1 MSEALAPAP
10 ASDRAPRSIRPRD
23 EPLALGGIRGWWQ
36 RLREPNAIWMREMRQ
51 SARLAR
57 TPWILLVLVLAP
69 ALLLSTIGGLAASSS
84 TSPAELG
91 GMLFQTFFSIA
102 YFVVVISGPWLA
114 ANGIAAERE
123 GRTWEAV
130 LLTGMTPKE
139 IGRGKFLTAYT
150 AMALYIVALAPVG
163 ALSFLF
169 GGVTAGEVV
178 IAFALLFLLAALA
191 VAFGLAVSSL
201 WSNSRGAI
209 VVTLMLA
216 FGLGPMLFSIGG
228 VACSL
233 LAHRLWPDVPE
244 GMPIWLP
251 LAYQRAPLG
260 RDYAVLLVAFPSL
273 LTSIPAWLLYE
284 STISNL
290 TSEADDRS
298 SGLKWW
304 FVCSTPVVALAGSV
318 PSLLASDEEARAALS
333 VTAILV
339 FALYLLLCAL
349 LFAAEPPGPSRRVE
363 VRWQRAGAGVVT
375 RFFGPGLFRTMLLV
389 VLLCVCGIATIAIID
404 WTALALGPTVTRK
417 DRYLDQI
424 VLVASYAT
432 PYCVFSIGLV
442 AWLRSRSAS
451 AWIPRIIAVGVFFL
465 IAVAP
470 WVAAAIAG
478 ALADSSMKSWILIA
492 APSPFFLV
500 SMLAELGSYA
510 HDQSMTIPT
519 GMIFAVAW
527 GFLGILLLAVAKH
540 RGDGILAE
548 RNDVLKRAQA
558 AYETEDRAVLD
569 ASGAPPPVADAPEMA
584 P

>member
-1 MSEALAPAP
+1 
-10 ASDRAPRSIRPRD
+10 
-23 EPLALGGIRGWWQ
+23 
-36 RLREPNAIWMREMRQ
+36 
-51 SARLAR
+51 
-57 TPWILLVLVLAP
+57 
-69 ALLLSTIGGLAASSS
+69 
-84 TSPAELG
+84 
-91 GMLFQTFFSIA
+91 
-102 YFVVVISGPWLA
+102 
-114 ANGIAAERE
+114 
-123 GRTWEAV
+123 
-130 LLTGMTPKE
+130 
-139 IGRGKFLTAYT
+139 
-150 AMALYIVALAPVG
+150 
-163 ALSFLF
+163 
-169 GGVTAGEVV
+169 
-178 IAFALLFLLAALA
+178 
-191 VAFGLAVSSL
+191 
-201 WSNSRGAI
+201 
-209 VVTLMLA
+209 
-216 FGLGPMLFSIGG
+216 
-228 VACSL
+228 
-233 LAHRLWPDVPE
+233 
-244 GMPIWLP
+244 
-251 LAYQRAPLG
+251 
-260 RDYAVLLVAFPSL
+260 
-273 LTSIPAWLLYE
+273 
-284 STISNL
+284 
-290 TSEADDRS
+290 
-298 SGLKWW
+298 
-304 FVCSTPVVALAGSV
+304 
-318 PSLLASDEEARAALS
+318 
-333 VTAILV
+333 
-339 FALYLLLCAL
+339 
-349 LFAAEPPGPSRRVE
+349 
-363 VRWQRAGAGVVT
+363 
-375 RFFGPGLFRTMLLV
+375 MLLV